1 MQENNQTEKKNNN
14 ILWTILPILACI
26 ILGVIIYRMLSQS
39 ISVCSDAAGPSF
51 ESSYAQTKE
60 DVYNNFYNMAY
71 QSAEQENHVS
81 NRVEITIEQIKEISK
96 LEVYEAYDTEY
107 VIHKYEEYQYE
118 SWYEFN
124 GTCTYSIDLEKSE
137 FIIDQQRSA
146 VTVRIPEPEQEYD
159 IDTPK
164 RLLFADDTV
173 KIGSVSL
180 NDGSTLTG
188 INDANNSEVEGREK
202 IEDYFINNDKLTNNA
217 KDAAKKLL
225 TSLIKK
231 VNSDVD
237 DLNIRIEFFE

>member
-26 ILGVIIYRMLSQS
+26 ILGVIIYRMLTQS

-51 ESSYAQTKE
+51 ESSYDQTKE

-81 NRVEITIEQIKEISK
+81 NRVEITIEEIKEISK

-124 GTCTYSIDLEKSE
+124 GICTYSIDLEKSE
-137 FIIDQQRSA
+137 FIIDQQRNA
-146 VTVRIPEPEQEYD
+146 VTVRIPEPEQKYD
-159 IDTPK
+159 IDTPN

-237 DLNIRIEFFE
+237 DLNITIEFFE

>member
-51 ESSYAQTKE
+51 ESSYDQTKE

-81 NRVEITIEQIKEISK
+81 NRVEITIEEIKEISK

-118 SWYEFN
+118 SWYELN
-124 GTCTYSIDLEKSE
+124 GTCTYSIALAKSE
-137 FIIDQQRSA
+137 FIIAQQRSA
-146 VTVRIPEPEQEYD
+146 VTVRIPEPEQKYD
-159 IDTPK
+159 IDIIN
-164 RLLFADDTV
+164 DTV
-173 KIGSVSL
+173 KIGPVSL